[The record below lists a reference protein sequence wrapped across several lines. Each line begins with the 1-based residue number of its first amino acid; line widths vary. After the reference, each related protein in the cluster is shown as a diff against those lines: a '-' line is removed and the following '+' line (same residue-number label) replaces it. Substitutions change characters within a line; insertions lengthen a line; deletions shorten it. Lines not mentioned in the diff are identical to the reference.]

1 MQDNKGTSKG
11 FPNPLAS
18 PEEKASK
25 AYGTQY
31 AKAIEAQWGR
41 MTDNGSL
48 VAKRNRSFARSRDY
62 AVGKQDTNI
71 YKQLLNS
78 LDPNNGDG
86 SLMNLDYTPVPILP
100 KFVRIVANKILS
112 REPYPNL
119 EAIDPIS
126 TSEKNSQKRFLKAQ
140 VANKDLLMK
149 FQQNTGQAF
158 GQDPSTLPDSDDEV
172 EVLYGEN
179 IKTGGEIAA
188 QIATNLTLSWNNFND
203 SIYRRCVNDLVTVGM
218 AVVKRSNDPNSGIKT
233 DYVDPSLFIHSYT
246 EDPGMNDLRYAGHI
260 KKISIAELRRLA
272 GDQLSE
278 EELEKIAA
286 KVKGTNGND
295 SSKYSTK
302 KYDKDLNRMTY
313 GYDEYTVNVLDFEF
327 IAVETMHFEEKEN
340 RHGNKNFFYK
350 GYDYKKQKGS
360 VYERKPYC
368 MDIKVVY
375 GGSYVLDCPYLFD
388 YGKKKNI
395 PKNIHDL
402 SQATLSYS
410 PVCTNLMDM
419 MPKSMVESCIGFA
432 DMIQLTH
439 LKIQQAIAK
448 AKPDGLIIDI
458 EGLENVQLGK
468 GGELQPLDLHDIYEQ
483 TGVFYYRSKNPE
495 GGFQNPPVREIGNS
509 IRNINELIGLY
520 NHYIRLIRDTTG
532 VNEVV
537 DASTPKGDA
546 LVGVREQAIAA
557 SNNAT
562 YDITNASMILFKK
575 VCQDIVKCIQILP
588 EESVIHQAYKRA
600 LGNENMKALSSFS
613 ELPMFNFGVMVVK
626 DMEDKDKMYLEQNIQ
641 MSLQQKEI
649 DLEDALAIRQLKDVN
664 QAERLLIVRRKKR
677 MKKAGEQAQQNS
689 QMQKQEAME
698 AAQNAS
704 QMKIQELQAEAQIEM
719 EKMKLKNQMEAQLE
733 QIKHNFRKEIEM
745 IKAKATLGFKED
757 DQAFREKLEVLKE
770 DRKDDR
776 LSAQTSD
783 QSKLISQ
790 RQGKR
795 EEVQAAPPK
804 KLVDQIFED

>member
-1 MQDNKGTSKG
+1 
-11 FPNPLAS
+11 L
-18 PEEKASK
+18 
-25 AYGTQY
+25 
-31 AKAIEAQWGR
+31 
-41 MTDNGSL
+41 
-48 VAKRNRSFARSRDY
+48 
-62 AVGKQDTNI
+62 
-71 YKQLLNS
+71 
-78 LDPNNGDG
+78 
-86 SLMNLDYTPVPILP
+86 
-100 KFVRIVANKILS
+100 
-112 REPYPNL
+112 
-119 EAIDPIS
+119 
-126 TSEKNSQKRFLKAQ
+126 
-140 VANKDLLMK
+140 
-149 FQQNTGQAF
+149 
-158 GQDPSTLPDSDDEV
+158 
-172 EVLYGEN
+172 
-179 IKTGGEIAA
+179 
-188 QIATNLTLSWNNFND
+188 
-203 SIYRRCVNDLVTVGM
+203 
-218 AVVKRSNDPNSGIKT
+218 
-233 DYVDPSLFIHSYT
+233 
-246 EDPGMNDLRYAGHI
+246 
-260 KKISIAELRRLA
+260 
-272 GDQLSE
+272 
-278 EELEKIAA
+278 
-286 KVKGTNGND
+286 
-295 SSKYSTK
+295 
-302 KYDKDLNRMTY
+302 
-313 GYDEYTVNVLDFEF
+313 
-327 IAVETMHFEEKEN
+327 
-340 RHGNKNFFYK
+340 
-350 GYDYKKQKGS
+350 
-360 VYERKPYC
+360 
-368 MDIKVVY
+368 
-375 GGSYVLDCPYLFD
+375 
-388 YGKKKNI
+388 
-395 PKNIHDL
+395 
-402 SQATLSYS
+402 
-410 PVCTNLMDM
+410 
-419 MPKSMVESCIGFA
+419 
-432 DMIQLTH
+432 
-439 LKIQQAIAK
+439 
-448 AKPDGLIIDI
+448 
-458 EGLENVQLGK
+458 
-468 GGELQPLDLHDIYEQ
+468 
-483 TGVFYYRSKNPE
+483 
-495 GGFQNPPVREIGNS
+495 EIGNS

-677 MKKAGEQAQQNS
+677 MQKAGEQAQQNS

-698 AAQNAS
+698 AAQTAS

-733 QIKHNFRKEIEM
+733 QMKHNFKKEIEM

-776 LSAQTSD
+776 LSSQTSD